1 MYARTT
7 PAIKK
12 VVTIYKGT
20 CNLILIVNPKFL
32 QVHNLFINI
41 NYYYINIII
50 CKSDI
55 VSLCLLQTEV
65 IKGLSGSVGMTFRH
79 VPASD
84 GDTVH
89 VSIETVTPNSPAALA
104 DLQRGDRL
112 IAIGG

>member
-1 MYARTT
+1 MLEQHLL
-7 PAIKK
+7 IKK
-12 VVTIYKGT
+12 DVTIYKAT
-20 CNLILIVNPKFL
+20 WNLIIIVNPKFL
-32 QVHNLFINI
+32 QGHKLFIN
-41 NYYYINIII
+41 II

-65 IKGLSGSVGMTFRH
+65 IKGISGSVGMTFRH
-79 VPASD
+79 VPASH

>member
-1 MYARTT
+1 M
-7 PAIKK
+7 K
-12 VVTIYKGT
+12 
-20 CNLILIVNPKFL
+20 
-32 QVHNLFINI
+32 
-41 NYYYINIII
+41 IIS
-50 CKSDI
+50 KSEI
-55 VSLCLLQTEV
+55 FSLCFVLQTEV
-65 IKGLSGSVGMTFRH
+65 IKGPSGSVGMTFRH